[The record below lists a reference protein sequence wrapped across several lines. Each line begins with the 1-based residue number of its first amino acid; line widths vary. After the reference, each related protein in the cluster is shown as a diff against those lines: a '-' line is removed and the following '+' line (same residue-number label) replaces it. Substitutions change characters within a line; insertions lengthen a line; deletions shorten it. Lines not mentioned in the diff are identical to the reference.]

1 MPRLSLGED
10 ARLRP
15 LRDRDA
21 RGLLEI
27 IDRNRSRLRRWLSW
41 LDEHRDLEA
50 VRSLIANH
58 GRDFTRGHSVRLGID
73 YHGRAVG
80 IIGLQRISPADRTA
94 SLGYW
99 IDCDHERL
107 GLVTRGAAALCRYG
121 ILELGMGRIEIAAA
135 TGNARSIAV
144 AERLGFRFEGVMRC
158 REWLYDHYVD
168 HAVYSLTHQDP
179 LPQVAQV
186 AQVAQVSRPR
196 RFRS

>member
-1 MPRLSLGED
+1 MPRMSLGED

-21 RGLLEI
+21 RGLFEI
-27 IDRNRSRLRRWLSW
+27 IERNRLRLRRWLSW
-41 LDEHRDLEA
+41 LDDHRDLEA
-50 VRSLIANH
+50 VRGLIANH
-58 GRDFTRGHSVRLGID
+58 ARDFSRGHSVRLGID
-73 YHGRAVG
+73 YRGRVVG
-80 IIGLQRISPADRTA
+80 IIGLQRINHADRTA

-99 IDCDHERL
+99 LDSDHERL
-107 GLVTRGAAALCRYG
+107 GLVTRAAVALCRHG
-121 ILELGMGRIEIAAA
+121 ILELGLGRIEIAAA

-179 LPQVAQV
+179 LPKL
-186 AQVAQVSRPR
+186 
-196 RFRS
+196 

>member
-21 RGLLEI
+21 RGLFEI
-27 IDRNRSRLRRWLSW
+27 IERNRPRLRRWLSW

-50 VRSLIANH
+50 VRHLIANH
-58 GRDFTRGHSVRLGID
+58 GRDFARGHSVRLGID
-73 YHGRAVG
+73 YRGRAVG
-80 IIGLQRISPADRTA
+80 IIGLQRINQADRTA

-99 IDCDHERL
+99 LDAEHERL
-107 GLVTRGAAALCRYG
+107 GLVSRGAAALTRYG
-121 ILELGMGRIEIAAA
+121 ILELGLGRIEIAAA
-135 TGNARSIAV
+135 TGNRRSIAV

-168 HAVYSLTHQDP
+168 HAVYSLTYRDA
-179 LPQVAQV
+179 LPHI
-186 AQVAQVSRPR
+186 
-196 RFRS
+196 